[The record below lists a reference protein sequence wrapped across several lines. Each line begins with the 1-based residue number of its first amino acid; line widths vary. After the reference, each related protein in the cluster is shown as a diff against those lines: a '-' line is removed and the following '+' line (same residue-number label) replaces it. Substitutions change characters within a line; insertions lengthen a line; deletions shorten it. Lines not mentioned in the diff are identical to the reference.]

1 MKLQFDY
8 ITDPAVTYK
17 GFAMDNVNVTVD
29 GQVVFSDDAEGQSKM
44 NVNGFVVSD
53 GTEKKAHYYYLEWRN
68 YAGSDNGLKAGK
80 GPVYNTG
87 LVVWYADDSFKD
99 NWVGV
104 HPGEGFLGVV
114 DSHPEALVGNLNGK
128 PTYGNT
134 GMQIADAAFSFDQ
147 TPAWSVNSLTR
158 GQFNYS
164 GLQVLQLLMIQKYIV
179 INKLQTQEEKFRTL
193 DLNSKLLDRQR
204 INQQALFGLNV
215 NNRKAHSSYEECA
228 FEFVQ

>member
-1 MKLQFDY
+1 
-8 ITDPAVTYK
+8 
-17 GFAMDNVNVTVD
+17 
-29 GQVVFSDDAEGQSKM
+29 
-44 NVNGFVVSD
+44 
-53 GTEKKAHYYYLEWRN
+53 
-68 YAGSDNGLKAGK
+68 AGSDNGLKAGK

-128 PTYGNT
+128 PAYGNT
-134 GMQIADAAFSFDQ
+134 GMQIADAAFSFDK

-164 GLQVLQLLMIQKYIV
+164 GLQGVTTFDDSKVYS
-179 INKLQTQEEKFRTL
+179 NKQIADAGRKVPNLGLKF
-193 DLNSKLLDRQR
+193 QVVG
-204 INQQALFGLNV
+204 QAEDKSAGAV
-215 NNRKAHSSYEECA
+215 WIKR
-228 FEFVQ
+228 

>member
-1 MKLQFDY
+1 M
-8 ITDPAVTYK
+8 
-17 GFAMDNVNVTVD
+17 
-29 GQVVFSDDAEGQSKM
+29 
-44 NVNGFVVSD
+44 
-53 GTEKKAHYYYLEWRN
+53 
-68 YAGSDNGLKAGK
+68 
-80 GPVYNTG
+80 YNTG

-114 DSHPEALVGNLNGK
+114 DSHPEAFVGNLNGK

-164 GLQVLQLLMIQKYIV
+164 DYKVLPLLMIQKYIV
-179 INKLQTQEEKFRTL
+179 TTKLQTQEEKFRTL
-193 DLNSKLLDRQR
+193 DLNSKLLDRQM

-228 FEFVQ
+228 FKLYSKLLF

>member
-1 MKLQFDY
+1 YDLSQFKGKKVKLQFDY

-29 GQVVFSDDAEGQSKM
+29 GQVVFSDDVEGQSKM
-44 NVNGFVVSD
+44 NLNGFVVSD

-99 NWVGV
+99 NWVGM

-128 PTYGNT
+128 PAYGNT
-134 GMQIADAAFSFDQ
+134 GMQIADAAFSFDK
-147 TPAWSVNSLTR
+147 TP
-158 GQFNYS
+158 
-164 GLQVLQLLMIQKYIV
+164 
-179 INKLQTQEEKFRTL
+179 
-193 DLNSKLLDRQR
+193 
-204 INQQALFGLNV
+204 
-215 NNRKAHSSYEECA
+215 
-228 FEFVQ
+228 

>member
-17 GFAMDNVNVTVD
+17 GFAIDNVNVTVD

-44 NVNGFVVSD
+44 NLNGFVVSD

-128 PTYGNT
+128 PAYGNT
-134 GMQIADAAFSFDQ
+134 GMQIADAAFSFDK

-179 INKLQTQEEKFRTL
+179 TNKLQTQEESSNLGLKF
-193 DLNSKLLDRQR
+193 QVVG
-204 INQQALFGLNV
+204 QAEDKSAGAV
-215 NNRKAHSSYEECA
+215 WIKR
-228 FEFVQ
+228 